1 MEESYRARGGT
12 MEKQNNNNRH
22 KKEEEEKK
30 LVFIHD
36 DANRGAGERLAP
48 ISNGPMNT
56 QQQ

>member
-1 MEESYRARGGT
+1 
-12 MEKQNNNNRH
+12 MEKQNNNRH
-22 KKEEEEKK
+22 KKEEKKK